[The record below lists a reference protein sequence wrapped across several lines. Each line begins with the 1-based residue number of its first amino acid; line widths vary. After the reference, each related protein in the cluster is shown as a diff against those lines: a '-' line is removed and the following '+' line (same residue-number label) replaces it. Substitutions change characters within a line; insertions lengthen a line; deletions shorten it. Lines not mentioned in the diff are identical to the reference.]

1 MLYMRRSRSNNIS
14 AIGKNMRSD
23 YHALETIRDPSVNQS
38 YPTSPNYTG
47 CIEPKGKCAIEERY
61 ISLLCITCAAVKIDF
76 FPSLVKEFLS
86 SPSEAGHEFQQNL
99 TCCTALWRTVT
110 LGISSMIA
118 CTYMFLAQGVG
129 EQAILAFRLRAL

>member
-1 MLYMRRSRSNNIS
+1 MS

-76 FPSLVKEFLS
+76 FPSLVKNFYQVHPKPGMNS
-86 SPSEAGHEFQQNL
+86 NRTSPVVQPF
-99 TCCTALWRTVT
+99 
-110 LGISSMIA
+110 
-118 CTYMFLAQGVG
+118 GVPSHW
-129 EQAILAFRLRAL
+129 E